1 MAKDSGSAATRLMC
15 DLAKYQQGGI
25 SLDDIR
31 QNWSTGHY
39 AGAPKEWALEAI
51 AIAKRQK
58 N

>member
-1 MAKDSGSAATRLMC
+1 MC

-31 QNWSTGHY
+31 QNWSKGQY

-51 AIAKRQK
+51 VIAKRQK